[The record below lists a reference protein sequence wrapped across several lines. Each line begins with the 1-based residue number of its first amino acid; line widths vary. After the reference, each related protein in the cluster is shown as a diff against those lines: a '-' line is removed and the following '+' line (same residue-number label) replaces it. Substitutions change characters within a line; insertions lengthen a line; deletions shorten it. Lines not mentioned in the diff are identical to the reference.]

1 MPVELAPSAREY
13 GCDPKARSNPLRIP
27 SPSAAQEPESRWKP
41 RGIPMG
47 CNTKCPGQ
55 TLGLPLECPSSSERP
70 ISRHTSS
77 SPLRNSMTRTL
88 DAVPKCHFV
97 TCSPNGG
104 ACLAGPPKG
113 RSKVDTSQESELQN
127 RSRQGSFHS
136 ATLSVYTRPDPYDLE
151 ELKSLVLHRL
161 SQLVLVNTVKL
172 KCYPFFTHRHNQPA
186 VREANTL
193 KNGHWGS

>member
-88 DAVPKCHFV
+88 DAVPKCHLG
-97 TCSPNGG
+97 TWYSGRAWQARQRGDPKWI
-104 ACLAGPPKG
+104 PPTFYLQ
-113 RSKVDTSQESELQN
+113 SSEKP
-127 RSRQGSFHS
+127 H
-136 ATLSVYTRPDPYDLE
+136 
-151 ELKSLVLHRL
+151 
-161 SQLVLVNTVKL
+161 
-172 KCYPFFTHRHNQPA
+172 
-186 VREANTL
+186 
-193 KNGHWGS
+193 KNGTFGNWRWRERIGRCPPEDNFGTTS